1 MITLIAYLSMTVDHI
16 GLMVMDNDIFMR
28 VIGRAALPAF
38 LLMLA
43 YGWDKT
49 RNRPN
54 YIKRIL
60 ALAIISQPIC
70 MLVRG
75 RLELNI
81 CFILFGILIL
91 NQLIER
97 KEYLYALLAVVSWSL
112 VPLEY
117 GLYGLLL
124 GCVIMNSSLIKN
136 QKIALVIILTSIYSV
151 LTGDYI
157 QMFAPVCYI
166 VLSEIPGL
174 LKLPAIKIPRAL
186 KYSYYP
192 VHLIV
197 LALVVQVL
205 GLQY

>member
-1 MITLIAYLSMTVDHI
+1 MTVDHI

-60 ALAIISQPIC
+60 ALALISQPIC
-70 MLVRG
+70 MAIRG

-81 CFILFGILIL
+81 CFLLVGVLVL
-91 NQLIER
+91 NQLIR
-97 KEYLYALLAVVSWSL
+97 NKEYLYTLLALATWSL

-117 GLYGLLL
+117 GVYGLLL
-124 GCVIMNSSLIKN
+124 GIVIMNSSLLKN
-136 QKIALVIILTSIYSV
+136 QKIALVIAMTSVYSV
-151 LTGDYI
+151 TTGDFI

-166 VLSEIPGL
+166 LMSEIPEL
-174 LKLPAIKIPRAL
+174 LKVPQIKIPRAL

-192 VHLIV
+192 VHLII
-197 LALVVQVL
+197 LALVVQ
-205 GLQY
+205 GLSWLN